1 VNARTVTV
9 GTRAELAMSTVRLRD
24 VTLHRGAAAVEA
36 VKLRY
41 RTPPVACTLDGDTL
55 HLAEPFSGVAPG
67 QAAVLLR
74 GDTVVGSGTI
84 SS

>member
-1 VNARTVTV
+1 
-9 GTRAELAMSTVRLRD
+9 
-24 VTLHRGAAAVEA
+24 VEA

-41 RTPPVACTLDGDTL
+41 RTPPVACTLEGDMLRL
-55 HLAEPFSGVAPG
+55 HEPFAGVAPG
-67 QAAVLLR
+67 QVAVLLQ

>member
-1 VNARTVTV
+1 
-9 GTRAELAMSTVRLRD
+9 
-24 VTLHRGAAAVEA
+24 

-55 HLAEPFSGVAPG
+55 RLAEPFSGVAPG